1 MTRSRATLLVA
12 LLALSVTGAANA
24 QDAGDKIETVIV
36 TGQRVPTTPE
46 GIAHAVINSVATPSL
61 LLGTIGRWQGGL
73 CPRTDGLSSRT
84 MNDFVTRRIRELA
97 KEVGAPL
104 ADEPCRSNIE
114 VVFSD
119 DPQAVL
125 DSVRQTHSTILG
137 YHPASKITHPIQAW
151 YMTGTVDV
159 RGKLEVDHDV
169 LGNVEYANGGPQIDS
184 KTGANIGFV
193 EAIGIPEASI
203 VGWKGKPEVSSDILA
218 AFIIA
223 DTRATGNHALG
234 PVADYLAMLALS
246 HTEAH
251 DQCQIVP
258 TILNL
263 MATNCAGAVA
273 AEAITASDLGYLRG
287 VYRMDPGASLQVQRD
302 QIAGEMAKTIQ
313 VKEGP

>member
-1 MTRSRATLLVA
+1 MTKFAA
-12 LLALSVTGAANA
+12 ALALTLAGFGFAAAFA

-36 TGQRVPTTPE
+36 TGQRVPTTPD
-46 GIAHAVINSVATPSL
+46 GIAHAVINSVAMPSQ

-84 MNDFVTRRIRELA
+84 MNDYVTKRIRELA
-97 KEVGAPL
+97 GKVGAPL

-114 VVFSD
+114 IVFTD

-125 DSVRQTHSTILG
+125 DTVIKANSPILG
-137 YHPASKITHPIQAW
+137 YHPASKVKEPIQAW

-169 LGNVEYANGGPQIDS
+169 LGTIEYTNGGPRIDVN
-184 KTGANIGFV
+184 TGANTGTAVPF
-193 EAIGIPEASI
+193 GIPEASI
-203 VGWKGKPEVSSDILA
+203 VGWKGRPEVASDIMA

-223 DTRATGNHALG
+223 DTRATGSHALG

-258 TILNL
+258 SILNL
-263 MATNCAGAVA
+263 MTTGCAGAVSA
-273 AEAITASDLGYLRG
+273 DAITASDLGYLRG
-287 VYRMDPGASLQVQRD
+287 LYKMDPGATLQVQRD
-302 QIAGEMAKTIQ
+302 QIAGEMAKTILVEDDRQ
-313 VKEGP
+313 